1 MKRFFK
7 GAVSKISVPILLS
20 LVSIVV
26 YSYFKPNNMFSNII
40 SITSYPFQKM
50 FWNLSNKVSN
60 FSYMLQEKE
69 SMQNEINNLKNEI
82 NQLRD
87 KVIDCNELKRENDR
101 LIKYYDLKEE
111 DDSLKFVSASVIG
124 INSLDIFKSF
134 TIDKGSNSGISKND
148 IVITENGVVG
158 CVYKVD
164 NFCSKVRT
172 IFSPDIKIGATD
184 IENNESGIISGNSE
198 LSVQNLIC
206 MTFIPSQNSMNQGD
220 IVVTNGLSGMYPK
233 NLKLGKIQSI
243 KYDNKESTYYAII
256 EPFENFKNI
265 KDVFVITDF
274 YGKGLIS
281 NDT

>member
-1 MKRFFK
+1 MKHFK
-7 GAVSKISVPILLS
+7 GTAFKIIIPILLS
-20 LVSIVV
+20 LTSIII
-26 YSYFKPNNMFSNII
+26 YSYFKLNNIFSNVI

-50 FWNLSNKVSN
+50 FWNLSGKVSN
-60 FSYMLQEKE
+60 FSYKFQEKDD
-69 SMQNEINNLKNEI
+69 MQNEINTLKSEI

-87 KVIDCNELKRENDR
+87 KVIDYSNLKRENDR

-111 DDSLKFVSASVIG
+111 NDSLKFVSASVIG
-124 INSLDIFKSF
+124 INSSDVFKSF

-172 IFSPDIKIGATD
+172 IFSPNIKIGVADT
-184 IENNESGIISGNSE
+184 ENNESGIISGQPE
-198 LSVQNLIC
+198 LSVQNLTR
-206 MTFIPSQNSMNQGD
+206 MTFIPSQNSMKQGD
-220 IVVTNGLSGMYPK
+220 IIVTNGLSGMYPK

-243 KYDNKESTYYAII
+243 KYDDKESSYYAII
-256 EPFENFKNI
+256 EPFENIKNI

>member
-1 MKRFFK
+1 MKHFK
-7 GAVSKISVPILLS
+7 GTAFKIIISILL
-20 LVSIVV
+20 LLTSIII
-26 YSYFKPNNMFSNII
+26 YSYFKPNNIFSNII

-50 FWNLSNKVSN
+50 FWNLSDKVSN
-60 FSYMLQEKE
+60 FSYKFQEKHD
-69 SMQNEINNLKNEI
+69 MQNEINNLKNEI

-87 KVIDCNELKRENDR
+87 KVIDYNNLKRENDR

-111 DDSLKFVSASVIG
+111 NDSLKFVSASVIG
-124 INSLDIFKSF
+124 INSSDVFKSF

-158 CVYKVD
+158 CIYKV
-164 NFCSKVRT
+164 NNLCSKVRT
-172 IFSPDIKIGATD
+172 IFSLDIKIGVADT
-184 IENNESGIISGNSE
+184 ENNESGIISGQPE
-198 LSVQNLIC
+198 LSVQNLTR
-206 MTFIPSQNSMNQGD
+206 MTFIPSQNNMKQGD
-220 IVVTNGLSGMYPK
+220 IIVTNGLSGMYPK

-243 KYDNKESTYYAII
+243 KYDDKESTYYAII

-281 NDT
+281 KDT

>member
-1 MKRFFK
+1 MKHFK
-7 GAVSKISVPILLS
+7 GTAFKIIISILLS
-20 LVSIVV
+20 LISIII
-26 YSYFKPNNMFSNII
+26 YSYFKPNNIFSNVI

-50 FWNLSNKVSN
+50 FWNLSDKVSN
-60 FSYMLQEKE
+60 FSYKFQEKDD
-69 SMQNEINNLKNEI
+69 MQNEINTLKSEI

-87 KVIDCNELKRENDR
+87 KVIDYSNLKRENDR
-101 LIKYYDLKEE
+101 LIKYYDLKEGN
-111 DDSLKFVSASVIG
+111 DSLKFVSASVIG
-124 INSLDIFKSF
+124 INSSDVFKSF

-172 IFSPDIKIGATD
+172 IFSPNIKIGVADT
-184 IENNESGIISGNSE
+184 ESNESGIISGQPE
-198 LSVQNLIC
+198 LSVQNLTC
-206 MTFIPSQNSMNQGD
+206 MTFIPSQNSMKQGD
-220 IVVTNGLSGMYPK
+220 IIVTNGLSGMYPK

-243 KYDNKESTYYAII
+243 KYDDKESSYYAII
-256 EPFENFKNI
+256 EPFENIKNI